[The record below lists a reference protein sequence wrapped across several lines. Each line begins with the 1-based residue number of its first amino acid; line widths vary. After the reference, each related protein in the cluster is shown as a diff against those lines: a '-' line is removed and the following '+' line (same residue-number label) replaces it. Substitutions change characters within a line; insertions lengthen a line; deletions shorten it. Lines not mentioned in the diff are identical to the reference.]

1 MELRQIST
9 FIRVAQFKSFSKA
22 AESLGYSQS
31 AVTVQIQ
38 QLEAELNTRLFDRM
52 GKHIALTVPGGQ
64 FLERA
69 YEVLNEVNKARLSVA
84 GEGELHGRLHLGT
97 IESLCFSKLPD
108 VLRLYWERHPRVV
121 VHVTTGEPEALIE
134 QMERG
139 ELDLIYIL
147 DEPQYNNNWRKLME
161 QREEIVFVAS
171 PALGEELRRRPVRRV
186 EQLLDEP
193 FYLTEQNAN
202 YRRVL
207 DRFLASRETILT
219 PFLECS
225 DTSFIIR
232 MLENNR
238 GVSFLPRYA
247 VEQSVQQGRLCL
259 VEVDDLHV
267 ILYRQIFSHREK
279 WHTREMDEFVNLV
292 EQLNCETEVGAAGKP
307 RQG

>member
-1 MELRQIST
+1 MELRQLNT

-38 QLEAELNTRLFDRM
+38 QLETELQTRLFDRM
-52 GKHIALTVPGGQ
+52 GKHIVLTVPGSQ

-69 YEVLNEVNKARLSVA
+69 YEVLNDVNKARLAVS
-84 GEGELHGRLHLGT
+84 GQGELHGRLHIGV
-97 IESLCFSKLPD
+97 IESLCVSKLPE
-108 VLRLYWERHPRVV
+108 VLRQYWQRHPKVV
-121 VHVTTGEPEALIE
+121 IQVTTGEPESLME

-161 QREEIVFVAS
+161 QREEVVFVAS
-171 PALGEELRRRPVRRV
+171 PALAGELCRLPVRKV
-186 EQLLDEP
+186 EQLLNQP
-193 FYLTEQNAN
+193 FYLTEQEAN

-207 DRFLASRETILT
+207 DRFLASRETILV

-225 DTSFIIR
+225 DTSFIIK

-247 VEQSVQQGRLCL
+247 VEQSVRQGRLT
-259 VEVDDLHV
+259 VIDIEDLHV
-267 ILYRQIFSHREK
+267 TLYRQIFSHKEK
-279 WHTREMDEFVNLV
+279 WHTREMEEFVRL
-292 EQLNCETEVGAAGKP
+292 AD
-307 RQG
+307 